1 MADGRTLSS
10 QHQPAMND
18 RRKKNTDGETEHVET
33 DEISLLARLKHS
45 GSLDLSCLAKTI
57 ACAPYMVR
65 IGSAL

>member
-1 MADGRTLSS
+1 
-10 QHQPAMND
+10 MND
-18 RRKKNTDGETEHVET
+18 RRKKNTDGETQHVKA
-33 DEISLLARLKHS
+33 DEISLFARLFVRLKHS